1 MKDKKLALFYI
12 KDEQGNKVK
21 AGIIAAK
28 EDCGIGCSLDIS
40 VFKETKLDDVISS
53 QPAGGYIITDGF
65 SGGRIEVV
73 TGDMNINY
81 KAITGAIDAIRD
93 RFQLPLVAEPPQVRK
108 AIAVKPNPTRS

>member
-21 AGIIAAK
+21 AGVIVVK
-28 EDCGIGCSLDIS
+28 ELGDGVTLDIS
-40 VFKETKLDDVISS
+40 VFKETLLDDIISS

-73 TGDMNINY
+73 TGDMNINF
-81 KAITGAIDAIRD
+81 KAITGAIDVIRD
-93 RFQLPLVAEPPQVRK
+93 RFKLPLVAEPPQIRK

>member
-1 MKDKKLALFYI
+1 MKDKELALFYI

-21 AGIIAAK
+21 AGAIAAT
-28 EDCGIGCSLDIS
+28 EVGHCAALDIS
-40 VFKETKLDDVISS
+40 IFKEDELDDIISG

-73 TGDMNINY
+73 TGDMDINY

-93 RFQLPLVAEPPQVRK
+93 RFKLPLVAEPPRAQK
-108 AIAVKPNPTRS
+108 TIAVKPNPTRS

>member
-1 MKDKKLALFYI
+1 MKDKEKALFYI

-21 AGIIAAK
+21 AGIIAA
-28 EDCGIGCSLDIS
+28 EDMGAAVSLDIS
-40 VFKETKLDDVISS
+40 VIKEAVLDDIISG

-81 KAITGAIDAIRD
+81 KAITGAIDAIRA
-93 RFQLPLVAEPPQVRK
+93 RFKLPLVDEPPQVRK

>member
-1 MKDKKLALFYI
+1 MKDKELALFYI

-21 AGIIAAK
+21 AGAIAA
-28 EDCGIGCSLDIS
+28 ESLGDLIALDIT
-40 VFKETKLDDVISS
+40 VFKETALDDIISS

-81 KAITGAIDAIRD
+81 RAITGAIDEIRD
-93 RFQLPLVAEPPQVRK
+93 RFKLPLVAEPPRVRK

>member
-1 MKDKKLALFYI
+1 MKDKELALFYI

-21 AGIIAAK
+21 AGAIAAV
-28 EDCGIGCSLDIS
+28 DMGDAVALDIS
-40 VFKETKLDDVISS
+40 VFKEDVLEDIISG

-73 TGDMNINY
+73 TGGMNINY

-93 RFQLPLVAEPPQVRK
+93 RFKLPLVAEPPQVRK